1 MADQFMSR
9 INGRDTQVNP
19 IKTSSGSAQAGKIP
33 KTNDDGYLDA
43 SLMPPEVLSTNI
55 KMILASEAIAAG
67 KYVNIYDDAG
77 VTKCRLADA
86 TNDRPAHGFVRDAF
100 ASLAQAKVVFEGKN
114 DDLTALVAGTRIFLG
129 AAGGV
134 TATPPEAPTNKISQL
149 IGVAISSTEVDT
161 DIEDAVVL
169 AAP

>member
-19 IKTSSGSAQAGKIP
+19 ISTSAGAAQAGKIP
-33 KTNDDGYLDA
+33 KTNADGYLDA

-55 KMILASEAIAAG
+55 KMILSAEAISAG

-77 VTKCRLADA
+77 TPKVRLADA

-100 ASLAQAKVVFEGKN
+100 ISGAQAKVVFEGKN
-114 DDLTALVAGTRIFLG
+114 DDLTALVAGSRVFLG

-134 TATPPEAPTNKISQL
+134 TVTPPSAPTSLISQL
-149 IGVAISSTEVDT
+149 LGVAISSTEIDT

-169 AAP
+169 AV